1 MALASHFTIV
11 RFVLILFAGWA
22 ALSACDSS
30 SPAEEES
37 PYATLANTTLA
48 VSTVNTTSGKT
59 SSVPLTDNF
68 TITFSKAVQSL
79 TATTS
84 SGGSCSGSVQLS
96 GDNFSNCEAA
106 TLS

>member
-37 PYATLANTTLA
+37 PYAIADFLEMKTLWHPI
-48 VSTVNTTSGKT
+48 GR
-59 SSVPLTDNF
+59 
-68 TITFSKAVQSL
+68 
-79 TATTS
+79 
-84 SGGSCSGSVQLS
+84 
-96 GDNFSNCEAA
+96 
-106 TLS
+106 